1 MSSANLSALTNKNEN
16 MYLNNANGNIKDLHE
31 LKPDSLDNLLT
42 KNSFLKHESDEE
54 ASVHD
59 HENKV
64 ESFTTFPTKP
74 EPYKRVFIN
83 LHYTM

>member
-1 MSSANLSALTNKNEN
+1 

-31 LKPDSLDNLLT
+31 LKPDSLDLLT

-59 HENKV
+59 QENKI
-64 ESFTTFPTKP
+64 ESFTTFISKP
-74 EPYKRVFIN
+74 EPYRRVFIN